1 MNKQELLLAIDIGT
15 TNTKV
20 AVFDTDG
27 SLRSVARRRI
37 PLSHPRPDWSE
48 VNVEDWWDVVCDLVP
63 QALSEAEADPDQI
76 RGIGLA
82 GLMHALVPVT
92 HGGDPIGPMILWF
105 DRRSVPQ
112 HRWLVE
118 EHGETLKRCLGS
130 LPSLYGAAPMLR
142 WLAEND
148 PQRIARAKSFLC
160 AKDFVRL
167 RLTGEHA
174 ADVTDAEGTGLWD
187 PRRGEWSQE
196 ALESVIGVPI
206 AKFPP
211 VLKSAANAG
220 AVTEAAAART
230 GLVAGTPVCAGAS
243 DVGATLVGTN
253 IYVDRRTCLYVGTA
267 AWMMCAAAEEHDPLV
282 PPDYVLVG
290 NTATFGAAFHWF
302 RGLLRD
308 RTRRPSFTQLDEEA
322 GRVGPGADGLL
333 FFPHLMGERGN
344 TPRADAR
351 GAFVGLTL
359 GHSRG
364 HVVRALY
371 EGNAFFLRRQLDAK
385 GRDVKE
391 LVIAGGC
398 AESPL
403 WRQIIADVTGR
414 PILVPR
420 VSEATALG
428 AALLAAVGRGH
439 FSSLEEAAAAC
450 VAITERVEPDLE
462 TQTQYELRY
471 ESFVKLEESTGMF
484 SSSAYRRGI

>member
-1 MNKQELLLAIDIGT
+1 MGKQGLLLGIDIGT

-20 AVFDTDG
+20 AVFDAAG

-37 PLSHPRPDWSE
+37 PLSHPHPDWSE
-48 VNVEDWWDVVCDLVP
+48 VNVEDWWNAVCDLLP
-63 QALSEAEADPDQI
+63 QALSEAVAKAEQI

-82 GLMHALVPVT
+82 GLMHALVPVS
-92 HGGDPIGPMILWF
+92 HEGDPLGAMILWF
-105 DRRSVPQ
+105 DRRSIQQ

-118 EHGETLKRCLGS
+118 QHGRTLKRCLGS

-142 WLAEND
+142 WLAENE
-148 PQRIARAKSFLC
+148 PQRVDKARSFLC

-174 ADVTDAEGTGLWD
+174 ADLTDAEGTGLWD

-196 ALESVIGVPI
+196 ALESVIGVP
-206 AKFPP
+206 ADKFPR
-211 VLKSAANAG
+211 VLRSAANAG
-220 AVTEAAAART
+220 TVTEEAAART
-230 GLVAGTPVCAGAS
+230 GLVEGTPVCAGAS

-267 AWMMCAAAEEHDPLV
+267 AWMMRAASGQHDPLV
-282 PPDYVLVG
+282 PPDYVLIG
-290 NTATFGAAFHWF
+290 NTATFGATFHWF
-302 RGLLRD
+302 RGLLGGD
-308 RTRRPSFTQLDEEA
+308 SQRPSFTLLDEEA

-344 TPRADAR
+344 SPRADAR

-364 HVVRALY
+364 HLVRAIY
-371 EGNAFFLRRQLDAK
+371 EGNAFFLRRQLGAK
-385 GRDVKE
+385 GTDAEE
-391 LVIAGGC
+391 LIIAGGC
-398 AESPL
+398 AESGL

-414 PILVPR
+414 PVLVPR

-428 AALLAAVGRGH
+428 AALLAAVEGGH

-450 VAITERVEPDLE
+450 VAIAERVEPDPE
-462 TQTQYELRY
+462 THARYEPQY
-471 ESFVKLEESTGMF
+471 ESFVQREESTGMF
-484 SSSAYRRGI
+484 SMRPE